1 MVSESAV
8 EYRTRGVDLLA
19 RFVPLEEE
27 HCAIAAGA
35 GASALLARVVEQLAE
50 VAFRQAVVEGDVT
63 GDTLDRELSDLD
75 VAVYFLRLA
84 LAAITAAVRVH
95 PAVPEPFSGSKA
107 CLLEGLDA
115 DVADWIDLREDWD
128 DLGAGFFLRAV
139 TSLSKGAAAAAC
151 ELDGLYETTSGEL
164 DLEDS
169 DDDNGDGEP
178 DAGVRFGD
186 SLFQAATV
194 AVAAAQWF
202 EERHEEHFA

>member
-1 MVSESAV
+1 MVSESAL

-50 VAFRQAVVEGDVT
+50 VAFRQAVVEGNVT

-75 VAVYFLRLA
+75 VAVYFLRLV
-84 LAAITAAVRVH
+84 LAAVTAAIRIH
-95 PAVPEPFSGSKA
+95 PAVPQPLSRSKT

-115 DVADWIDLREDWD
+115 DVADWIEAHDNWD
-128 DLGAGFFLRAV
+128 DLGAGFFIRAV
-139 TSLSKGAAAAAC
+139 TSLLKGAAAAAC
-151 ELDGLYETTSGEL
+151 ELDGLYETTSREL
-164 DLEDS
+164 DVEDS
-169 DDDNGDGEP
+169 DDNHGDGEP
-178 DAGVRFGD
+178 DAAVRFGD

-202 EERHEEHFA
+202 EERHQEHSA